1 MPKEKGKETKKE
13 KVEENPNTID
23 KTGNIKVKEE

>member
-1 MPKEKGKETKKE
+1 MPKEKKEE
-13 KVEENPNTID
+13 KDVVSEENPNLID

>member
-1 MPKEKGKETKKE
+1 MAKKE
-13 KVEENPNTID
+13 KDEIKKEEENPNLID